1 MGLSLSRRLD
11 LTDHD
16 RQVRE
21 RLENL
26 ARAAAAAG
34 VETLDHQALADVGLR
49 DDEIVDVELV
59 VVLGVGDR
67 RLQALAHVLGDSLAR
82 ELEIGERG
90 RDLLAA
96 DQLGQQVELLRAHA
110 QHLSDGLRLV
120 LGERAGMALLAHVLT
135 SLTRRPAS
143 ARAWPCG
150 RPSDRGTC
158 GSARTRRTCGRPSPR

>member
-1 MGLSLSRRLD
+1 MRASLRRRLG
-11 LTDHD
+11 LTNHD

-34 VETLDHQALADVGLR
+34 VETLDHQALADMGLR
-49 DDEIVDVELV
+49 HDEIVDVELV

-67 RLQALAHVLGDSLAR
+67 RLQALAHVLGNALAR
-82 ELEIGERG
+82 ELEVGERG

-96 DQLGQQVELLRAHA
+96 DQLRQQVELLRAHA
-110 QHLSDGLRLV
+110 QHLGDRLRLV

-135 SLTRRPAS
+135 SLTPRP

-150 RPSDRGTC
+150 RPSGRGTY
-158 GSARTRRTCGRPSPR
+158 GSARTRRTCDRPSPR

>member
-1 MGLSLSRRLD
+1 SDPWGPLSLSRRLG

-34 VETLDHQALADVGLR
+34 VETLDHQALADMGLG
-49 DDEIVDVELV
+49 DHEIVDVGLV
-59 VVLGVGDR
+59 IVFRICDR
-67 RLQALAHVLGDSLAR
+67 RLQPLEYVLGDALAR
-82 ELEIGERG
+82 ELEIGFRS

-110 QHLSDGLRLV
+110 QHPGDRLRLV

-143 ARAWPCG
+143 ARA
-150 RPSDRGTC
+150 
-158 GSARTRRTCGRPSPR
+158 

>member
-1 MGLSLSRRLD
+1 
-11 LTDHD
+11 DH
-16 RQVRE
+16 
-21 RLENL
+21 
-26 ARAAAAAG
+26 
-34 VETLDHQALADVGLR
+34 
-49 DDEIVDVELV
+49 EIVDVELV
-59 VVLGVGDR
+59 IVFRIGDR
-67 RLQALAHVLGDSLAR
+67 RLQALEDVLGDALAR
-82 ELEIGERG
+82 ELEIGFRS

-110 QHLSDGLRLV
+110 QHPGDRLRLV
-120 LGERAGMALLAHVLT
+120 LGARAGMALLAHVLT

>member
-1 MGLSLSRRLD
+1 MRASLRRRLD

-26 ARAAAAAG
+26 ARAAAG
-34 VETLDHQALADVGLR
+34 VETLDHQALADMGLG
-49 DDEIVDVELV
+49 DDQVVDVELV

-82 ELEIGERG
+82 ELEIGERR

-110 QHLSDGLRLV
+110 QHLGDRLRLV

-135 SLTRRPAS
+135 SLTPRP

-150 RPSDRGTC
+150 RPSGRGTY
-158 GSARTRRTCGRPSPR
+158 GSARTRRTCDRPSPR